1 MDISLEEMAS
11 TIAIKIFVVI
21 TEFLVHYD
29 VIMPREAKV
38 IRFVILIV
46 NILSRM
52 NFLKLITNNKMSLNP
67 VVYDG

>member
-21 TEFLVHYD
+21 TEFLVHYG
-29 VIMPREAKV
+29 VIMPRKAKV
-38 IRFVILIV
+38 IRFAILIV

-52 NFLKLITNNKMSLNP
+52 NFPKLITNNKMWLNP
-67 VVYDG
+67 VEYDG